1 MSQRQKP
8 QFNERF
14 FQGPREDREAAQF
27 RNDRRRMLLDLLGM
41 TAAEAKGKTNDELR
55 AILDAEELQYAME
68 ADNEVK
74 LTEAIETQDLADRID
89 PTIHFDEYVPKMG
102 DEDEIIVATFR
113 VFGKS
118 PSVDLENFL
127 EKGYNW
133 IIDAETSPGE
143 VGDDK
148 YLVFVEA
155 ERRTH
160 FPKNFIELIKDLEN
174 ITNITRNQ
182 WRMTYFVTAKSNPEY
197 PLTQGAMA
205 THIPLSPKAYR
216 QMKQGQETMESML
229 NSARIPR
236 HKGDIDGFA
245 TFKRR
250 NREERKN

>member
-1 MSQRQKP
+1 MSQPRRQKH

-14 FQGPREDREAAQF
+14 FSHPGEDREAAQF
-27 RNDRRRMLLDLLGM
+27 RRSRRQMLLDLLGM
-41 TAAEAKGKTNDELR
+41 TSEEAKGKTNDELKSM
-55 AILDAEELQYAME
+55 LDSQELAYAME
-68 ADNEVK
+68 ADDEVK

-89 PTIHFDEYVPKMG
+89 PTVHFDEYVPKMG
-102 DEDEIIVATFR
+102 DEDGIVVATFK
-113 VFGKS
+113 VFGKA
-118 PSVDLENFL
+118 PSVDLENFM

-160 FPKNFIELIKDLEN
+160 FPEKFIELIKDLEN
-174 ITNITRNQ
+174 VTNIKRDQ
-182 WRMTYFVTAKSNPEY
+182 WRMTYFVTAKSNPEH
-197 PLTQGAMA
+197 PLTQGNMA

-216 QMKQGQETMESML
+216 LMKRGQETMESML
-229 NSARIPR
+229 NSARISR

-245 TFKRR
+245 PFKRR
-250 NREERKN
+250 DREE